1 MRYWPAPHVGSS
13 KNSWNLLHPERGMA
27 SQDCDRAPHC
37 LAGNQRAPGF
47 HSRPRKCFPL
57 VFRLCSG
64 MSVCVGVG
72 FVRHTWC
79 PITESNNGLQN
90 MMRRRNTQ
98 KFFVSIFVAT
108 REAKTFAVKGELPE
122 LTEIR
127 HNFFESRR
135 KGTAARRTGHDQ
147 SGGK

>member
-1 MRYWPAPHVGSS
+1 MLALDSYGTHGVR
-13 KNSWNLLHPERGMA
+13 
-27 SQDCDRAPHC
+27 SQKVTM
-37 LAGNQRAPGF
+37 F
-47 HSRPRKCFPL
+47 F
-57 VFRLCSG
+57 F
-64 MSVCVGVG
+64 
-72 FVRHTWC
+72 
-79 PITESNNGLQN
+79 LQN

-108 REAKTFAVKGELPE
+108 REARTFAVKGELPE